1 MEITLYNLRV
11 TPPDPCVVDVD
22 ALMATMRGA
31 AYRFWL
37 SERRMPAAV
46 VVCLQMAHALTAST
60 ATHRLGAL
68 HFYGSIAL
76 DESTTVPLIARE
88 AFSDPLFQFI

>member
-31 AYRFWL
+31 ARP
-37 SERRMPAAV
+37 SRRA
-46 VVCLQMAHALTAST
+46 
-60 ATHRLGAL
+60 
-68 HFYGSIAL
+68 
-76 DESTTVPLIARE
+76 
-88 AFSDPLFQFI
+88 